1 MNLQQI
7 HLNQMLGSL
16 IDLCK
21 QELELDSVPDIQLL
35 RNHPTIPGSASF
47 GVFDGS
53 IKVVSKDRHPMDVM
67 RTVAHELVHW
77 KQKVSG
83 HEMDGSDGSA
93 TENQANAV
101 AGAIMRKFGKKYP
114 GYFSTDN

>member
-1 MNLQQI
+1 MNIQEIQLNKMLR
-7 HLNQMLGSL
+7 HLVE
-16 IDLCK
+16 LCC
-21 QELELDSVPDIQLL
+21 QELDIQDLPDIQLL
-35 RNHPTIPGSASF
+35 RNQPTITGSPSF

-77 KQKVSG
+77 KQKTLG
-83 HEMDGSDGSA
+83 HEMDGSDGSS

-101 AGAIMRKFGKKYP
+101 AGAIMRKFGKMYP
-114 GYFSTDN
+114 EYYNQ

>member
-1 MNLQQI
+1 MLR
-7 HLNQMLGSL
+7 HLVE
-16 IDLCK
+16 LCC
-21 QELELDSVPDIQLL
+21 QELDIQDLPDIQLL
-35 RNHPTIPGSASF
+35 RNQPTITGSPSF

-77 KQKVSG
+77 KQKTLG
-83 HEMDGSDGSA
+83 HEMDGSDGSS

-101 AGAIMRKFGKKYP
+101 AGAIMRKFGKMYP
-114 GYFSTDN
+114 EYYNQ